1 MSGVVGRAARW
12 LLRLRVLSVL
22 LLCVLT
28 YRFAVMAGTYR
39 LPGRLL
45 ALTILAGVVVLA
57 LDALLLARRVATATP
72 SETSHHLIHVIE
84 RYAPLVVLNLMM
96 LNVVAP
102 VLGLVAGAMDYVSV
116 LKAWLTLLGWL
127 SGWVLFCLFALGI
140 VGLLA
145 VLGMR
150 LADRIML
157 RFGPASRVPL
167 MVDRGIVAL
176 TAVYCAWA
184 MALTFNGTFDGAS
197 ATEHRSEILDVWGVP
212 KTPLWWADVRSWDAP
227 GGIKRVLIYPERDQ
241 MVPALLDVGQH
252 VRVRIRPGFF
262 GLRWVESMQL
272 DFDHDLEA
280 LVAAAPSAA
289 SPRKQLIA
297 MLLRDGR
304 WPEAAT
310 HAAIY
315 ARHHPA
321 DRDFMAQVAAILRT
335 PREAEPATE
344 INKVTL
350 PVSQGRGR

>member
-1 MSGVVGRAARW
+1 
-12 LLRLRVLSVL
+12 
-22 LLCVLT
+22 
-28 YRFAVMAGTYR
+28 
-39 LPGRLL
+39 
-45 ALTILAGVVVLA
+45 
-57 LDALLLARRVATATP
+57 
-72 SETSHHLIHVIE
+72 
-84 RYAPLVVLNLMM
+84 MM

-140 VGLLA
+140 AGLLA

-157 RFGPASRVPL
+157 RLGPAARVPR

-184 MALTFNGTFDGAS
+184 MALTFNGAFDGAS

-252 VRVRIRPGFF
+252 IRVRIRPGFF
-262 GLRWVESMQL
+262 GLLWVESMRL
-272 DFDHDLEA
+272 DFEHDLEP

-289 SPRKQLIA
+289 APRRQLIE

-304 WPEAAT
+304 WADAAT
-310 HAAIY
+310 HAAAY
-315 ARHHPA
+315 ARHHPD
-321 DRDFMAQVAAILRT
+321 DREFIARVTAALRT
-335 PREAEPATE
+335 SRQTEPAT
-344 INKVTL
+344 VAL
-350 PVSQGRGR
+350 PVSQGRSGR